1 MEVTPHL
8 SEIGI
13 IENIDENQPLWQI
26 DDDGN
31 DEERAKIEEEA
42 KLALEREKSSV
53 VIGTPT
59 YKSDFTGFLMEK
71 EFSIETGKHIKNDS
85 TPRRT
90 CFNCLGDHNISEC
103 KERKNPGNIARNRIK
118 ILGKRNSNVRYHEDG
133 ENKYGHFMPG
143 KVSKHLREALRLK
156 DFEAPDFIYRMR
168 ILGYPPGWLKE
179 AEVKRSSVL
188 LIDGGGKEVSHP
200 DDEEGE
206 TDVCLIK
213 YQPEK
218 FISYPGFNV
227 PFPEHIEDECR
238 RLNYPPMQNFHA
250 KENFLK
256 YMKLNKADLTRKKLI
271 EQKNSSF
278 ISNPHLGDMEIEDG
292 ETDDLVIEVSKAV
305 EVSCVEEEQKKSKEE
320 GELSEDSNEC
330 SNAEKSSL
338 PPSDN
343 SSLSKV
349 DKTLEKS
356 LDSESI
362 SKSEEEITL
371 KRKIDSEVS
380 DDSSSSSSITVKR
393 QHKSSSKGF
402 TLGVCIPESVTPF
415 QKLPE
420 STKWSVD
427 VSDHILFD
435 NLPDSTGTW
444 QKMKDIVKGVQ
455 NEMQK
460 LNSVKNS

>member
-1 MEVTPHL
+1 
-8 SEIGI
+8 
-13 IENIDENQPLWQI
+13 
-26 DDDGN
+26 
-31 DEERAKIEEEA
+31 
-42 KLALEREKSSV
+42 
-53 VIGTPT
+53 
-59 YKSDFTGFLMEK
+59 
-71 EFSIETGKHIKNDS
+71 
-85 TPRRT
+85 
-90 CFNCLGDHNISEC
+90 
-103 KERKNPGNIARNRIK
+103 
-118 ILGKRNSNVRYHEDG
+118 
-133 ENKYGHFMPG
+133 
-143 KVSKHLREALRLK
+143 
-156 DFEAPDFIYRMR
+156 
-168 ILGYPPGWLKE
+168 
-179 AEVKRSSVL
+179 
-188 LIDGGGKEVSHP
+188 
-200 DDEEGE
+200 
-206 TDVCLIK
+206 
-213 YQPEK
+213 
-218 FISYPGFNV
+218 
-227 PFPEHIEDECR
+227 
-238 RLNYPPMQNFHA
+238 MQNFHA